1 MKRSFVGLTCLALLV
16 LVFLVFGAVHGTA
29 QIPGP
34 VENARPTPTPIA
46 QQPVERPS
54 EPESP
59 DVDLPDL
66 VVTGIEVVPEIPL
79 KGQTVMIRV
88 TIKNQ
93 GLADVEMNPPNNFW
107 SDLYIDPAELPIQLG
122 QNGVYEWGC
131 QAAWVPAGGSHILEM
146 EYVFDQVKT
155 YALYAQVDTDNH
167 VFESNDY
174 NNVGGPVM
182 VEVLADAIVQQTHE
196 EFQLGMASS
205 LDISHPEGVLR
216 LGIFNEPFTE
226 PEVYFPDEQINNPD
240 SPPGLPDC
248 PTCVNQERPVLIGDS
263 GSRLFV
269 AWEDGRNGGV
279 FNRDIFFSRSADDG
293 DSWLATDVQING
305 DSTETNQIRP
315 ALAYDKGYGPLGR
328 LYAVWQDGRNSADQL
343 NQTYDIYFAYSDDY
357 GDTWT
362 EYPLPLNDD
371 GGSANQ
377 QNPSIAIG
385 PAGEVYVVWQD
396 ERNNNA
402 DIYLVRSDNN
412 GANWSPNYFV
422 TDDPDMT
429 QQNQSAPTVA
439 VDNYDPPVGYPRVVV
454 AWEDWRDPLH
464 PEIYAMWSANRGE
477 TFGIDVPVTIVP
489 ADARTT
495 YRRDPTLAIQTTEE
509 TIEYWDEGTQ
519 MTQTVTTYVSAIHLA
534 WTEGRG
540 DDTDVYY
547 VYTTHTWAEEAR
559 EECPYPYEGEF
570 CFGSPQKVNGF
581 VIDSDY
587 VVPSDA
593 PPAWPVEPSWQGQ
606 ASIGLVPDGAHVTLC
621 HAGSTEDYS
630 RGVVIAWSDARSF
643 DDWRYEIHTRRIA
656 SPGGNPRQFDL
667 CEDYATGHVNGN
679 AKLYALRDDPI
690 KYDTYKP
697 AATGKKNPSVYVN
710 DSDIYV
716 AWDDNREDDPTV
728 TGTGRD
734 RDVFFARTGSLA
746 EGIYISPVLDGKS
759 DAPYWY
765 VLSWRGV
772 TEHLGDIL
780 FQTRFG
786 SNRNPPKDGSAGG
799 GWTGWTG
806 NPGSPSA
813 VGCSAGLNCY
823 YDAPGRHIVDP
834 SGSDWFDCEGASC
847 PGPYPY
853 MQYKVI
859 LSGPSRRTAV
869 SRVTV
874 FYEGDEF
881 TVFLPLV
888 LRSY

>member
-1 MKRSFVGLTCLALLV
+1 MKRAFVAVTCLAIMLV
-16 LVFLVFGAVHGTA
+16 VFLIFGTAYGTA

-34 VENARPTPTPIA
+34 VDNARPTPTPIA
-46 QQPVERPS
+46 PLPAERPA

-66 VVTGIEVVPEIPL
+66 VVSSIEVVPQVPL
-79 KGQTVMIRV
+79 IGQTVTIKV

-93 GLADVEMNPPNNFW
+93 GEADVTVYPDPNNFW
-107 SDLYIDPAELPIQLG
+107 SDLYVDPAELPIQLG
-122 QNGVYEWGC
+122 QNGVYAWGC
-131 QAAWVPAGGSHILEM
+131 QAIWVPAGGSHVLET

-182 VEVLADAIVQQTHE
+182 VEVRANAIVQQTHDE
-196 EFQLGMASS
+196 LQLGMASS

-216 LGIFNEPFTE
+216 LGIFSEPFTE
-226 PEVYFPDEQINNPD
+226 PEVYFPDEQIDHPG
-240 SPPGLPDC
+240 SPSC
-248 PTCVNQERPVLIGDS
+248 PTCVNQERPVLIGDG
-263 GSRLFV
+263 GSRLFA

-279 FNRDIFFSRSADDG
+279 FNRDIYFSRSSDNGAT
-293 DSWLATDVQING
+293 WLTPDVRINS
-305 DSTETNQIRP
+305 DSTDTNQIRP
-315 ALAYDKGYGPLGR
+315 ALAYDADYGASGR
-328 LYAVWQDGRNSADQL
+328 LYAVWQDGRNSSDVQ
-343 NQTYDIYFAYSDDY
+343 NQTYDIYFAYSDNY
-357 GDTWT
+357 GGVWT
-362 EYPLPLNDD
+362 EYPGPLNDD

-412 GANWSPNYFV
+412 GATWSPNYFV

-439 VDNYDPPVGYPRVVV
+439 VEYAGGRVVV

-464 PEIYAMWSANRGE
+464 PEIYAMWSMNGGA
-477 TFGIDVPVTIVP
+477 TFGIDVPVSIVP
-489 ADARTT
+489 PAARTT

-509 TIEYWDEGTQ
+509 TVVYWDEAAQ
-519 MTQTVTTYVSAIHLA
+519 ITQTVTTYVSAIHLA
-534 WTEGRG
+534 WTEGQG

-547 VYTTHTWAEEAR
+547 AYATHTWAAEAR

-570 CFGSPQKVNGF
+570 CFGAPQRVNGF

-593 PPAWPVEPSWQGQ
+593 PPAWPIEPSWQGQ
-606 ASIGLVPDGAHVTLC
+606 ASFGLVPDGAHATLC
-621 HAGSTEDYS
+621 HAGSTELYS
-630 RGVVIAWSDARSF
+630 RGVVIAWSDGRSF

-656 SPGGNPRQFDL
+656 SPGGDPRQFDL

-679 AKLYALRDDPI
+679 AKLYALRDDPV
-690 KYDTYKP
+690 KYETYKP

-716 AWDDNREDDPTV
+716 AWDDNRLDDPTV
-728 TGTGRD
+728 AGTGRD
-734 RDVFFARTGSLA
+734 RDVFFARVGSAA
-746 EGIYISPVLDGKS
+746 EGIYISPVLHGETE
-759 DAPYWY
+759 APKWY
-765 VLSWRGV
+765 VISWRGV
-772 TEHLGDIL
+772 TEHFGDIL

-786 SNRNPPKDGSAGG
+786 VNANPPKDGTAGG
-799 GWTGWTG
+799 GWTAWTG
-806 NPGSPSA
+806 NPGSPAA
-813 VGCSAGLNCY
+813 VGCSAGAGCY

-834 SGSDWFDCEGASC
+834 GGNDWFDCLGTSC
-847 PGPYPY
+847 PGPYTY

-869 SRVTV
+869 SRIAVYYSDQFPT
-874 FYEGDEF
+874 Y
-881 TVFLPLV
+881 LPIV
-888 LRSY
+888 LRNY